1 MIQRQW
7 WERPRLQG
15 DGDGPRERRV
25 DWLELFFDLVFVV
38 VIAELAHYLAGHMSL
53 AGAAGYVLLFLAAWW
68 VWIGGVFYNER
79 FETYDISFRLFIVGL
94 MIPTA
99 AMAFFVHDALGATGP
114 GFALSYAAARA
125 LVTFMWLRAGVY
137 VPRFRP
143 VAWRYTIG
151 FSVSIALFVL
161 SVFVPPPARFVL
173 WAIGLT
179 FDLVTPITTLPIQRN
194 LPRFSTSKLPERFG
208 LFVIIVL
215 GEGVAGVVRGVAAA
229 EQLAPATGLSAVL
242 SLLLA
247 FGLWWVYFD
256 YVGRWKPRP
265 GVWWSFAWNY
275 LHVPL
280 VMAIT
285 AIGAGVLLFIAPED
299 AAATNVRWAIAGG
312 TAVAL
317 AAIGLIEL
325 TLQPDPLLQVNR
337 RLSAALKLG
346 AAGGAALVA
355 ALGSPRAPMGL
366 LPALLGLLAIQIV
379 YGSFVWYRR
388 SPAGSPDVPLDPDEI
403 ATEPA

>member
-7 WERPRLQG
+7 WEHPHLQG
-15 DGDGPRERRV
+15 DDDEAHERRV

-38 VIAELAHYLAGHMSL
+38 VIAELAHYLATHLSL

-99 AMAFFVHDALGATGP
+99 AMALFVHDALGTTSP

-125 LVTFMWLRAGVY
+125 LVTFMWLRAGWY

-143 VAWRYTIG
+143 VSLRYAIG
-151 FSVSIALFVL
+151 FTVSIILFVL
-161 SVFVPPPARFVL
+161 SIFVPPPTRFVL
-173 WAIGLT
+173 WAIGLA
-179 FDLVTPITTLPIQRN
+179 FDLLTPMTTLHIQRH
-194 LPRFSTSKLPERFG
+194 LPRFSRSKLPERFG

-215 GEGVAGVVRGVAAA
+215 GEAVAGVVRGAATA
-229 EQLAPATGLSAVL
+229 RQFVPATGLTAVL
-242 SLLLA
+242 GLLLA
-247 FGLWWVYFD
+247 FSLWWIYFD
-256 YVGRWKPRP
+256 YVGRWKPRQ
-265 GVWWSFAWNY
+265 GMWLGFAWNY

-285 AIGAGVLLFIAPED
+285 AIGAGVLLFIAPGS
-299 AAATNVRWAIAGG
+299 APAVNLHWLVAGG

-317 AAIGLIEL
+317 AAIALIEP
-325 TLQPDPLLQVNR
+325 TLQSDPLLQINR
-337 RLSAALKLG
+337 SLTAAMKLG
-346 AAGGAALVA
+346 AAGAAVIVAVVGGSLTPTAILLV
-355 ALGSPRAPMGL
+355 
-366 LPALLGLLAIQIV
+366 LLGLLMIHII
-379 YGSFVWYRR
+379 YGAYAWYHR
-388 SPAGSPDVPLDPDEI
+388 SGQVHSAGDTVE
-403 ATEPA
+403 AQ